1 MKRPILA
8 TLVTAGF
15 LACLALV
22 SSPTHADDVEVSVTV
37 LDGMTVNGDGSIIT
51 NASANP
57 LVVTFP
63 GVFNRVEY
71 QISMVS

>member
-1 MKRPILA
+1 MTSTNSKINFSYVA
-8 TLVTAGF
+8 
-15 LACLALV
+15 LALV
-22 SSPTHADDVEVSVTV
+22 SSSTRADDVEVSVTV
-37 LDGMTVNGDGSIIT
+37 VEGMTVNGDGSIII

-63 GVFNRVEY
+63 AVFNGVEY

>member
-1 MKRPILA
+1 MTSTNSKINFSYVA
-8 TLVTAGF
+8 
-15 LACLALV
+15 LALV
-22 SSPTHADDVEVSVTV
+22 SSSTRADDVEVSVTV
-37 LDGMTVNGDGSIIT
+37 VEGMTVNGDGSIST

-63 GVFNRVEY
+63 AVFNGVEY

>member
-22 SSPTHADDVEVSVTV
+22 SSPTHADDVGVSVTV
-37 LDGMTVNGDGSIIT
+37 LDGMTGMVMDLS
-51 NASANP
+51 SPMP
-57 LVVTFP
+57 LLT
-63 GVFNRVEY
+63 R
-71 QISMVS
+71 